1 MYKSL
6 RRSDAERAAAYA
18 KIDRLRAEQ
27 QVEIARSDKQCTIS
41 LVCYLVAVIL
51 AYNFA
56 PLNWAVIVLFT
67 PAIGFTLM
75 TGWMVLE
82 NIIDSIVSRET
93 L

>member
-18 KIDRLRAEQ
+18 EIDRLREEQ
-27 QVEIARSDKQCTIS
+27 QIEIAKSDRRCTIG
-41 LVCYLVAVIL
+41 LVCYLVATIL

-56 PLNWAVIVLFT
+56 PLGWAVIVLFT

-75 TGWMVLE
+75 TGWMFIKGAV
-82 NIIDSIVSRET
+82 DSSQDS
-93 L
+93 LG

>member
-6 RRSDAERAAAYA
+6 RRSDEERATAFA

-27 QVEIARSDKQCTIS
+27 KAELAKSDRQCTMS
-41 LVCYLVAVIL
+41 LVCYLVATIL

-56 PLNWAVIVLFT
+56 PISIAITVLFA

-75 TGWMVLE
+75 TGWMLIKSVV
-82 NIIDSIVSRET
+82 DSSQDS
-93 L
+93 LG